1 MHALELLICIF
12 YFSFRSRRFRHVN
25 DMGSEKVNFEFV
37 IVPSYVK
44 LEDKESKEIIK
55 AEIREVTTEE

>member
-1 MHALELLICIF
+1 
-12 YFSFRSRRFRHVN
+12 
-25 DMGSEKVNFEFV
+25 MGSEKVNFEFV